1 MVAKQI
7 GRRSDEKGKRW
18 NKAKGQYT
26 YWIWKT
32 RKKHPVIAAVVNL
45 IAWPLYSPIRAMRYE
60 NGDIIAK
67 GFHEGMRRAQEDQQV
82 QEFKKWIKEHIENEI
97 DK

>member
-1 MVAKQI
+1 M
-7 GRRSDEKGKRW
+7 KGKRW

-26 YWIWKT
+26 HWIWKT

-45 IAWPLYSPIRAMRYE
+45 IAQPLYSPTLAMQYE
-60 NGDIIAK
+60 NRDIIVK
-67 GFHEGMRRAQEDQQV
+67 GFREGMQRAQEDEKA
-82 QEFKKWIKEHIENEI
+82 QEFKKWLKEQCAGIESEI

>member
-1 MVAKQI
+1 M
-7 GRRSDEKGKRW
+7 KGKRW
-18 NKAKGQYT
+18 NKAKDQYT

-45 IAWPLYSPIRAMRYE
+45 IARPLYSPVRALQYE
-60 NGDIIAK
+60 TQDIIVS
-67 GFHEGMRRAQEDQQV
+67 GFHEGMQRAQEDEQA
-82 QEFKKWIKEHIENEI
+82 QEFKKEIKKWLKEQRAGVESEI

>member
-1 MVAKQI
+1 MK
-7 GRRSDEKGKRW
+7 EKKW
-18 NKAKGQYT
+18 DKAKDKYT

-45 IAWPLYSPIRAMRYE
+45 IARPLYSPIRAMQYE
-60 NGDIIAK
+60 NGGIIVK
-67 GFHEGMRRAQEDQQV
+67 GFHEGMQRAQEDERV
-82 QEFKKWIKEHIENEI
+82 QEFKKWVKEHIENEI

>member
-1 MVAKQI
+1 M
-7 GRRSDEKGKRW
+7 KGKRW

-26 YWIWKT
+26 YWIWKM

-45 IAWPLYSPIRAMRYE
+45 IARPLYSPVRALRYE
-60 NGDIIAK
+60 TQDIIVS
-67 GFHEGMRRAQEDQQV
+67 GFHEGMQRAQEDEQA
-82 QEFKKWIKEHIENEI
+82 QEFKKEIKKWLKEQRAGVESEI

>member
-1 MVAKQI
+1 MREK
-7 GRRSDEKGKRW
+7 RWDKGKD
-18 NKAKGQYT
+18 KYT

-45 IAWPLYSPIRAMRYE
+45 IAGPLYSPVRALQYE
-60 NGDIIAK
+60 TKDIIVK
-67 GFHEGMRRAQEDQQV
+67 GFHEGMQRAQENEQV
-82 QEFKKWIKEHIENEI
+82 QEFKKWVKEHIENEI

>member
-1 MVAKQI
+1 M
-7 GRRSDEKGKRW
+7 KGKRW
-18 NKAKGQYT
+18 NKTKGQYT

-45 IAWPLYSPIRAMRYE
+45 IARPLYSPVRALQYE
-60 NGDIIAK
+60 TRDIIVS
-67 GFHEGMRRAQEDQQV
+67 GFHEGMQRAQEDEQA
-82 QEFKKWIKEHIENEI
+82 QEFKKEIKKWLKEQRAGIENEI

>member
-1 MVAKQI
+1 M
-7 GRRSDEKGKRW
+7 KGKKW
-18 NKAKGQYT
+18 DKAKNKYT

-45 IAWPLYSPIRAMRYE
+45 IARPLCSPVRALQYE
-60 NGDIIAK
+60 FRDIIVN
-67 GFHEGMRRAQEDQQV
+67 GFHEGMQRAQEDERA
-82 QEFKKWIKEHIENEI
+82 QEFKKWVKEHIENEI

>member
-1 MVAKQI
+1 MK
-7 GRRSDEKGKRW
+7 EKKW
-18 NKAKGQYT
+18 DKAKDKYT

-45 IAWPLYSPIRAMRYE
+45 IARPLYSPVRALRYE
-60 NGDIIAK
+60 TRDIIVS
-67 GFHEGMRRAQEDQQV
+67 GFHEGMQRAQEDERA
-82 QEFKKWIKEHIENEI
+82 QEFKKWVKEHIENEI